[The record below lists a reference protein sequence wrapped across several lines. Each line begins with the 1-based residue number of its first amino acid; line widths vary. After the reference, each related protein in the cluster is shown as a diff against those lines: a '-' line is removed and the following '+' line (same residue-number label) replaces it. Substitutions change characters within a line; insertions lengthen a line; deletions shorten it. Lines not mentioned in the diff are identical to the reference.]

1 MRPERPLRYRQR
13 RVVSQR
19 SGQLLDW
26 RPIAQPDCLP
36 HPPLHLIDCAGRSS
50 FDYSRLSI
58 MKQGRMSQTALKV
71 ALGLVTL
78 SVKDDW
84 AQRLPPGLVDVSERL
99 LLASGS
105 PGYGPR
111 LMRLSKQPW
120 MIRVYQCQDRM
131 MIPGQFEAFG
141 HRKIF
146 MQQQVEAAIEQG
158 ARQVLVVAAGF
169 DTLCLRLAPQH
180 NQVQFFE
187 IDHPA
192 TSVAKARGI
201 AAEGQPA
208 NMKQIAVDLGERALS
223 KVLSEDSR
231 WQSSLP
237 SIILAEGLFQYLTDD
252 AVRGLLADAATCV
265 PPGSRFAC
273 SHAISGERPVLSFL
287 TRLIAEPWKSAV
299 RSEDL
304 HEYVEGTGWTVTSD
318 VDTDSTHGVERYA
331 VAERR

>member
-1 MRPERPLRYRQR
+1 
-13 RVVSQR
+13 
-19 SGQLLDW
+19 
-26 RPIAQPDCLP
+26 
-36 HPPLHLIDCAGRSS
+36 
-50 FDYSRLSI
+50 

-111 LMRLSKQPW
+111 LMRVSKQPW
-120 MIRVYQCQDRM
+120 MIRIYQFQDL

-141 HRKIF
+141 YRKIF

-158 ARQVLVVAAGF
+158 ARQVLIVGAGF

-180 NQVQFFE
+180 TPVQFFE

-192 TSVAKARGI
+192 TSAAKARGI
-201 AAEGQPA
+201 AVEGQPA
-208 NMKQIAVDLGERALS
+208 NMKQIAVDLGQRALS
-223 KVLSEDSR
+223 TVLAEDSR

-237 SIILAEGLFQYLTDD
+237 SVIVAEGLFQYLTDD
-252 AVRGLLADAATCV
+252 EVRGMLVDVATRV
-265 PPGSRFAC
+265 PPGSRFVF
-273 SHAISGERPVLSFL
+273 SHAIPGDRPVVSFL

-299 RSEDL
+299 RSEDV
-304 HEYVEGTGWTVTSD
+304 HDYVDGTGWTMTSD
-318 VDTDSTHGVERYA
+318 VDTDAAHGVERYA
-331 VAERR
+331 VVERR